1 MSDWKVIGVVVEGHP
16 IDVGGLDPWNATWVP
31 TGAPPVQLPHPYYP
45 TQRHAMHIYEIE
57 RGGKKVTFAAGELSA
72 PRAGDTPLKRISV
85 SSAVFAGI

>member
-72 PRAGDTPLKRISV
+72 NVWGFYVPCHAAKA
-85 SSAVFAGI
+85 SAQR